1 MDRATEMK
9 LARCRAGEDQPIGK
23 DMPEEEK
30 AKKLAIY
37 RVGKGQ
43 SMGKNMTPEEITMR
57 RKFIK
62 TMFMRV
68 SPWCNLKDEQL
79 DSVRIFKNGSDWYV
93 EDQDF
98 YEYQF

>member
-1 MDRATEMK
+1 
-9 LARCRAGEDQPIGK
+9 
-23 DMPEEEK
+23 
-30 AKKLAIY
+30 
-37 RVGKGQ
+37 
-43 SMGKNMTPEEITMR
+43 MTPEEITMR

>member
-1 MDRATEMK
+1 MDRITEMK
-9 LARCRAGEDQPIGK
+9 LTRCRAGEDQPIGS
-23 DMPEEEK
+23 DLTADEK
-30 AKKLAIY
+30 AKKLALY
-37 RVGKGQ
+37 RVGKGK
-43 SMGKNMTPEEITMR
+43 SMGKDMTSEEITMR

-79 DSVRIFKNGSDWYV
+79 DNVRIFKNGTDWYV
-93 EDQDF
+93 EDQDY